1 MHHGMPKFVGNRV
14 AGEPVAEE
22 CVVADAAGNLDDDC
36 AAVRSPSGEPLDP
49 RIRRIAEAIGRQLA
63 RAQGKPP
70 AAAND
75 NEPRRR
81 PLKRLPKTRL
91 GFSSCMA
98 HLHRCDER
106 MQRFLRANHIAGY

>member
-1 MHHGMPKFVGNRV
+1 MAEEEEWQGPRPANDNGSLS
-14 AGEPVAEE
+14 GEPV
-22 CVVADAAGNLDDDC
+22 
-36 AAVRSPSGEPLDP
+36 DP

-81 PLKRLPKTRL
+81 
-91 GFSSCMA
+91 
-98 HLHRCDER
+98 
-106 MQRFLRANHIAGY
+106 